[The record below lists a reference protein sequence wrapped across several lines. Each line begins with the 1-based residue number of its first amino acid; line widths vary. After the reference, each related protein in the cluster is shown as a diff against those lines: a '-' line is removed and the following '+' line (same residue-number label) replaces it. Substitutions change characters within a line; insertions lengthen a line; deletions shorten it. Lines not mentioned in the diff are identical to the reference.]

1 MLGTEIGQPPGLRG
15 DDAEILAA
23 GQRRAVGQ
31 HQLHMLAQDRRG
43 ESSLAARQRMPIR
56 GNGNQ
61 LHHADRALFERIHAP
76 RQRAAD
82 THARHAIEHELRHRA
97 QRLDIKAKAN
107 CGEFGAEGIERLDQ
121 HAGRQHDIDSDGDLR
136 LQAADQSTGAG
147 EQPIHA
153 LRDPARIGEDR
164 AAGFGQFG
172 PAGRLALEQG
182 EAELAFEIGDGV
194 ADHRGGTAQSPG
206 STGETAGFSDCQ
218 EGLEMVEAGRTR
230 IHCSTYLNKSFDII
244 LLFGTSVTA

>member
-1 MLGTEIGQPPGLRG
+1 M
-15 DDAEILAA
+15 
-23 GQRRAVGQ
+23 
-31 HQLHMLAQDRRG
+31 
-43 ESSLAARQRMPIR
+43 R

-61 LHHADRALFERIHAP
+61 LYHADGALFDRIHAP

-82 THARHAIEHELRHRA
+82 AHACHTIEHELRHRT
-97 QRLDIKAKAN
+97 QRLDIEAKAN
-107 CGEFGAEGIERLDQ
+107 RGEFGAEGIEGLNQ
-121 HAGRQHDIDSDGDLR
+121 HACRQHDIDGDGDLR

-153 LRDPARIGEDR
+153 LRDPARIGQDG
-164 AAGFGQFG
+164 AARLGQFW
-172 PAGRLALEQG
+172 PAGRLALE
-182 EAELAFEIGDGV
+182 EAESELAFEIGDGV

-230 IHCSTYLNKSFDII
+230 IHCSTYLNK
-244 LLFGTSVTA
+244 